1 MASHSDKAGF
11 RQPPRQRSVDGK
23 ARILEAAIDLV
34 GERGHAGATISE
46 ICKRARVQPPA
57 VYHHFGNKEG
67 VIAAAVE
74 TIAAAWL
81 AELAKS
87 LPADKPF
94 DQRLR
99 NAVQGW
105 QAAIEAPTKP
115 VKMLLT
121 IQFECADRSLTI
133 RDALRRVHEQACAV
147 VRRDLDQS
155 GLFDGTATLAD
166 TVVGLVFAAALR
178 FHLEPDRNALRM
190 RLREVARM
198 LTLHVDSERPRSNRK
213 EHSR

>member
-1 MASHSDKAGF
+1 MASHGG
-11 RQPPRQRSVDGK
+11 RTGLREPPVQRSGNGK

-46 ICKRARVQPPA
+46 ICKRAGIQPPA

-67 VIAAAVE
+67 LIAAAVE

-81 AELAKS
+81 AELENT
-87 LPADKPF
+87 LPENESF

-99 NAVQGW
+99 KAVQGW

-121 IQFECADRSLTI
+121 IQLECADRSVTI

-155 GLFDGTATLAD
+155 GLFDRTAVLAD
-166 TVVGLVFAAALR
+166 TVVGLVFAAAR
-178 FHLEPDRNALRM
+178 ACI
-190 RLREVARM
+190 
-198 LTLHVDSERPRSNRK
+198 PR
-213 EHSR
+213 

>member
-1 MASHSDKAGF
+1 VPPVQRAGN
-11 RQPPRQRSVDGK
+11 GK

-46 ICKRARVQPPA
+46 ICKRARIQPPA
-57 VYHHFGNKEG
+57 VYHHFGSKEG

-81 AELAKS
+81 AELEKA
-87 LPADKPF
+87 LPANRTF

-99 NAVQGW
+99 KAVQGW

-121 IQFECADRSLTI
+121 IQLECADRSVTI

-155 GLFDGTATLAD
+155 GLFDGTAALAD

-178 FHLEPDRNALRM
+178 FHLEADRTALRR

-198 LTLHVDSERPRSNRK
+198 LTLHVDRERPLSPRK
-213 EHSR
+213 EHSA

>member
-1 MASHSDKAGF
+1 MIAHRHHTDRRETPG
-11 RQPPRQRSVDGK
+11 QRSGNGK

-34 GERGHAGATISE
+34 GEHGHAGATISE
-46 ICKRARVQPPA
+46 ICKRAAVRPPT
-57 VYHHFGNKEG
+57 VYHHFGSKEG

-74 TIAAAWL
+74 TISAAWL
-81 AELAKS
+81 AELEKS
-87 LPADKPF
+87 LPAKKGF

-99 NAVQGW
+99 KAMQGW

-121 IQFECADRSLTI
+121 IQLECADRSVTI

-155 GLFDGTATLAD
+155 GLFEDTAALAD
-166 TVVGLVFAAALR
+166 AVVGLVLAAALR
-178 FHLEPDRNALRM
+178 FHLEPDRTALQM
-190 RLREVARM
+190 RLREIARM
-198 LTLHVDSERPRSNRK
+198 LTMRLRGPKRG
-213 EHSR
+213 